1 MVVIGNLETTLMKKH
16 KFDVAW
22 RQKSLEILENDKW
35 PNEKEYP
42 TGLVKRCHDY
52 RKIPVDKLTIGELRT
67 LIGQN
72 IGLKYL
78 IPIAIDFL
86 KTDVLIEGDFYPGDL
101 LESVLKI
108 DKNFWTQ
115 NINLKGQFID
125 LLNLNIDK
133 IKSENIDLEKFEVI
147 NA

>member
-1 MVVIGNLETTLMKKH
+1 MKKN
-16 KFDVAW
+16 KFEIAW
-22 RQKSLEILENDKW
+22 RQKSLEVLENDKW
-35 PNEKEYP
+35 PDEKEYP
-42 TGLVKRCHDY
+42 TGLVKRCYDY

-86 KTDVLIEGDFYPGDL
+86 KTDILIEGDLYPRDL
-101 LESVLKI
+101 LDSVLTI

-115 NINLKGQFID
+115 NLNLKGQFVDLINLNVGKINSEGID
-125 LLNLNIDK
+125 LSN
-133 IKSENIDLEKFEVI
+133 FETM
-147 NA
+147 NT

>member
-1 MVVIGNLETTLMKKH
+1 MKQN
-16 KFDVAW
+16 KFDITW
-22 RQKSLEILENDKW
+22 SQKSLEVLENDKW
-35 PNEKEYP
+35 PDEKEYP
-42 TGLVKRCHDY
+42 SGLVKRCYDY
-52 RKIPVDKLTIGELRT
+52 RKIPVNKLTTEELRT

-108 DKNFWTQ
+108 DKRFWSQ
-115 NINLKGQFID
+115 NINLKEQFIE
-125 LLNLNIDK
+125 LINLNVDK
-133 IKSENIDLEKFEVI
+133 IKSENIDLENFI
-147 NA
+147 

>member
-1 MVVIGNLETTLMKKH
+1 MKKN
-16 KFDVAW
+16 KFEIAW
-22 RQKSLEILENDKW
+22 RQKSLEVLENDKW
-35 PNEKEYP
+35 PDEKEYP
-42 TGLVKRCHDY
+42 TGLVKRCYDY

-86 KTDVLIEGDFYPGDL
+86 KTDILIEGDLYPGDL
-101 LESVLKI
+101 LDSVLTI

-115 NINLKGQFID
+115 NLNLKGQFVDLINLNVGKINSEGID
-125 LLNLNIDK
+125 LSN
-133 IKSENIDLEKFEVI
+133 FETM
-147 NA
+147 NT